1 MRAQKKMYRH
11 MASWVA
17 GKVNR
22 EGFQEE
28 KEGQNEG
35 KRRKGGEEGWR
46 KEKREGGREEG

>member
-1 MRAQKKMYRH
+1 MRAQKKMDRR

-22 EGFQEE
+22 EGFQGE

-35 KRRKGGEEGWR
+35 KRRKEGKERWR
-46 KEKREGGREEG
+46 KGKREGGREEG